1 MNGFMILHLVIFG
14 READIRVLAPPHSA
28 HDNFVVILEE
38 RAVHDKLLIH
48 FTSLTKVNELA
59 LVMARLMS
67 IVNIIRVLN
76 QGAFTLD

>member
-1 MNGFMILHLVIFG
+1 MILHLVIFG

-38 RAVHDKLLIH
+38 RAVHDKLFIH
-48 FTSLTKVNELA
+48 FASLTKVNELA

-67 IVNIIRVLN
+67 IVNIISILD
-76 QGAFTLD
+76 QGPFTLN